1 MYQIHFFAFL
11 RASLNFLRA
20 LRVKRVLSNL
30 QKKKPGEAGLFCF
43 GLTLDQALIRT
54 RRRVLSTE
62 RAPFAHST

>member
-1 MYQIHFFAFL
+1 MPFV
-11 RASLNFLRA
+11 LNVFYRIC
-20 LRVKRVLSNL
+20 
-30 QKKKPGEAGLFCF
+30 KKKPGEAGLFCF